1 MYSVYF
7 IFPFKKGGK
16 KWTKSPAGGY
26 GKLVGMYCFWHDT
39 QMQMY
44 VEKSLSV
51 NLKE

>member
-1 MYSVYF
+1 MNNAVV
-7 IFPFKKGGK
+7 IFC
-16 KWTKSPAGGY
+16 WY